1 MKGMTRNISDECKQY
16 DDQFKGENDAF
27 DISDYIQVKDMVMDA
42 MNGSR
47 SINLFLY
54 TATDTA
60 LKAGFM
66 IGYKA
71 AMKAAA
77 KG

>member
-1 MKGMTRNISDECKQY
+1 MARNISDECKQY

-66 IGYKA
+66 IGYKT
-71 AMKAAA
+71 AMKAVA